1 MTLEMIADASVF
13 LVGATWLIYGAVYV
27 LVGILSKIVDKFCM
41 GMKMV
46 EIVQAV
52 LRMRRQKKAID
63 K

>member
-1 MTLEMIADASVF
+1 MTLEMIADAAVF

-27 LVGILSKIVDKFCM
+27 VVGILSKIVDKFCM

>member
-13 LVGATWLIYGAVYV
+13 LVGATWLIYCAVYV
-27 LVGILSKIVDKFCM
+27 VVGILSKIVDKFCM

>member
-27 LVGILSKIVDKFCM
+27 WVGILSKMVDKFCM